1 MSEDKLEITE
11 KTKIVRTPQRASY
24 SREEAYKV
32 IDSTPMCHVSYV
44 INGEPYITPTL
55 QWRSEDN
62 FFWHGSSASR
72 FLRSIEGAPVAINV
86 MLLDGLVLA
95 RSAFHHSANYRSVTL
110 FGQARKLELEEK
122 NERLEEFVE
131 NILPDRGK
139 TL

>member
-72 FLRSIEGAPVAINV
+72 FLRSIEGAPVAINAV
-86 MLLDGLVLA
+86 SYTHL
-95 RSAFHHSANYRSVTL
+95 TL
-110 FGQARKLELEEK
+110 PTNRE
-122 NERLEEFVE
+122 V
-131 NILPDRGK
+131 
-139 TL
+139 